1 MPLVNL
7 QSKDITLKIVYYGP
21 GLGGK
26 TTNLQYIHGQ
36 LSPSERGELVKLATE
51 TECTLYFDFLPMNL
65 GLQNGFTIRMG
76 LYTVPGQVEYNR
88 SRRLI
93 LQGVDGIVFVA
104 DSSPDRLQA
113 NVDSMLSLTENL
125 RTYGL
130 DLKKLPWVL
139 QYNKRDLIDALP
151 LKRLSSI
158 LNTQGNIPEFESIAI
173 EGKGV
178 FTALK
183 AITKLSIACLSK
195 A

>member
-7 QSKDITLKIVYYGP
+7 QCKDITLKIVYYGP

-26 TTNLQYIHGQ
+26 TTNLQYIHSQ
-36 LSPSERGELVKLATE
+36 LAPSERGELVKLATE
-51 TECTLYFDFLPMNL
+51 TECTLYFDFMPMNL

-113 NVDSMLSLTENL
+113 NLDSMVGLVENL
-125 RTYGL
+125 RTYSL

-139 QYNKRDLIDALP
+139 QYNKRDIINALP
-151 LKRLSSI
+151 LKRLASV
-158 LNTQGNIPEFESIAI
+158 LNPQGTVPEFESIAI
-173 EGKGV
+173 DGKGV
-178 FTALK
+178 FAALK
-183 AITKLSIACLSK
+183 AITKLSVSSLSK
-195 A
+195 S